1 MTAHGPAALTGQIML
16 SFIFK
21 NINVFASSSGAL
33 KLEKD
38 DIYCY
43 LVQTAVLDY
52 QN

>member
-1 MTAHGPAALTGQIML
+1 MFLHR
-16 SFIFK
+16 
-21 NINVFASSSGAL
+21 VCGAL

-43 LVQTAVLDY
+43 VVQTAVLDY